1 MRTRIGGVPAAALA
15 LLIGLALPGCGGGD
29 GPDPGGGAG
38 TGTSAA
44 SGGADPAGEL
54 RAAALQFS
62 SCMRERGYDV
72 PDPVFDERGFP
83 GFAEPELRGDQR
95 YEAARAE
102 CRVALDSAAVA
113 AGAPTKDEMAEQLLA
128 FARCMRE
135 RGVDM
140 PDPPA
145 DGGLRL
151 DGDLLSAPNWRP
163 AAHACRE
170 HLPAKYADL
179 VNGMPAGPKGTGQ
192 TK

>member
-1 MRTRIGGVPAAALA
+1 MRTRIGGVPVAALS
-15 LLIGLALPGCGGGD
+15 LLIGLALAGCGGD
-29 GPDPGGGAG
+29 GTDPGAG
-38 TGTSAA
+38 TPTSAA

-54 RAAALQFS
+54 RAAGLHFS

-83 GFAEPELRGDQR
+83 GFAEPELRGDPR
-95 YEAARAE
+95 YEADRAE
-102 CRVALDSAAVA
+102 CRVALDAAAVA
-113 AGAPTKDEMAEQLLA
+113 AGAPTRDELAEQLLA

-135 RGVDM
+135 RGVEM

-145 DGGLRL
+145 GGGLRL
-151 DGDLLSAPNWRP
+151 DGELLSAPNWRP
-163 AAHACRE
+163 AAQACRE

-179 VNGMPAGPKGTGQ
+179 VDGLPPGPKSTGR